1 MKERVLRKTL
11 SERQN
16 RIDEAKR
23 KAMRTSNDAF
33 AIKEI
38 SDAHKAYSACMFNA
52 MMSGDENGNDV
63 KNALLTYQ
71 NTLKKHGFDEN
82 DFQYKPTCPL
92 CNDTGKHNG
101 KLCECAFNDFV
112 ENLKIECE
120 IDKRAPFS
128 FADCKTIIIRDEKE
142 RQNLE
147 NLYASM
153 QKYADKFPDVKS
165 INLLFTGGV
174 GTGKTCLASAI
185 TRAVVEKG
193 YSAKIFSS
201 YEFNSLMLTTHTSPI
216 SERNALLND
225 VMSADLLFID
235 DLGTEP
241 MLKHVTIEYLLMVIE
256 ERQANGLATI
266 ITTNLDLERLLSRY
280 GERIYSRLCHKQHS
294 LVIPMQGK
302 DLRINR

>member
-11 SERQN
+11 AERQN

-23 KAMRTSNDAF
+23 KAMHASNKAF
-33 AIKEI
+33 AIEEI
-38 SDAHKAYSACMFNA
+38 SDAHKAYSACMFKAMLSGGENDEIVENA
-52 MMSGDENGNDV
+52 R
-63 KNALLTYQ
+63 LTYQ
-71 NTLKKHGFDEN
+71 NALKKHGFDEK
-82 DFQYKPTCPL
+82 DFQYKPVCSI
-92 CNDTGKHNG
+92 CEDTGKHDG
-101 KLCECAFNDFV
+101 KLCKCAFNDFV

-120 IDKRAPFS
+120 IDKKAPFA
-128 FADCKTIIIRDEKE
+128 FEDCNLDAIKDETARKD
-142 RQNLE
+142 LE
-147 NLYASM
+147 SLYESM
-153 QKYADKFPDVKS
+153 QKYANKFPDVKS

-185 TRAVVEKG
+185 TRKVVERG
-193 YSAKIFSS
+193 YSAKIFSA

-216 SERNALLND
+216 SERNALLHD

-241 MLKHVTIEYLLMVIE
+241 MLKRVTIEYLLLVIE
-256 ERQANGLATI
+256 ERQAKGLATI
-266 ITTNLDLERLLSRY
+266 ITTNLDLERLLARY

-302 DLRINR
+302 DLRIN

>member
-11 SERQN
+11 AERQN
-16 RIDEAKR
+16 RIDEAKQKAEQASR
-23 KAMRTSNDAF
+23 KAF
-33 AIKEI
+33 AIEEI
-38 SDAHKAYSACMFNA
+38 SLANKAYSSCLFDA
-52 MMSGDENGNDV
+52 MLTGAKNNENV
-63 KNALLTYQ
+63 KKARLTYQ
-71 NTLKKHGFDEN
+71 NALEKYGFDEN
-82 DFQYKPTCPL
+82 DFQYKPLCPI
-92 CNDTGKHNG
+92 CADTGKHDG

-112 ENLKIECE
+112 KNLKIECE
-120 IDKRAPFS
+120 IDKKAPFS
-128 FADCKTIIIRDEKE
+128 FEDC
-142 RQNLE
+142 NLE
-147 NLYASM
+147 SIKDKTARKDLESLYASM

-185 TRAVVEKG
+185 AHAVVEKG
-193 YSAKIFSS
+193 YSAKIFSA

-216 SERNALLND
+216 SERNTLLHD

-241 MLKHVTIEYLLMVIE
+241 MLKRVTIEYLLLVIE
-256 ERQANGLATI
+256 ERQAKGLVTI
-266 ITTNLDLERLLSRY
+266 ITTNLDLERLLARY

-302 DLRINR
+302 DLRIN